1 MALGGMARAGAV
13 LSREA
18 PPPRVVADLASRLG
32 EAEAALVSVITT
44 LARLEP
50 VSAEIAALAA
60 VRTRPVPPCIP
71 IVALPVHTDAVA
83 MRFITVVDLLGEQ
96 ALLAAST
103 YRALRARTADVAP
116 LVRRWMAGAS
126 ARDGRDALA
135 LRIAGV
141 AMRPLLRHLSQSL
154 EPVHAPPCS
163 ASGRCPYCAGVPD
176 FSTPACA
183 ARVLYCARCDAAWR
197 APRAGCAFC
206 RETRPDRLAFRRTGE
221 PPYGLEVCATCRHY
235 LKSVEA
241 PVSGYLAIERALSA
255 PLDSGARAAGL
266 VG

>member
-1 MALGGMARAGAV
+1 MGRADLV

-18 PPPRVVADLASRLG
+18 PPARVVADLAARLG
-32 EAEAALVSVITT
+32 EAEAALVRVITA
-44 LARLEP
+44 LSRLEP
-50 VSAEIAALAA
+50 VSAEVAALAG
-60 VRTRPVPPCIP
+60 VQVRPVPPCIP
-71 IVALPVHTDAVA
+71 LGALPVHADAVG
-83 MRFITVVDLLGEQ
+83 MRFVTVVDLLGDQ
-96 ALLAAST
+96 GLLAASA
-103 YRALRARTADVAP
+103 YRALRARTADVTP
-116 LVRRWMAGAS
+116 LVRRWMTGAS

-154 EPVHAPPCS
+154 EPADAPPCS
-163 ASGRCPYCAGVPD
+163 ASGHCPYCDGEPD
-176 FSTPACA
+176 FSTPARA

-221 PPYGLEVCATCRHY
+221 PPYGLEVCASCRHY
-235 LKSVEA
+235 LKSVEV
-241 PVSGYLAIERALSA
+241 PVSEYLAIERALSA